1 MSIVHGGNL
10 EKLAAEA
17 HCAPDEILD
26 FSVNLNPCGQP
37 EGLFQVWFRAFDHAA
52 PYPEP
57 YAESVCRM
65 IAGKLSCP
73 ADCVLAGN
81 GSGELLDLLPRAF
94 DSRRAVIVTPGYLE
108 YEEAKQAEYRAR
120 EVERSRDTYTENAK
134 KRCKSVERL
143 RKAGLL

>member
-57 YAESVCRM
+57 YDQISLVSGNWAMYLCS
-65 IAGKLSCP
+65 IGAHGQTPLSFAP
-73 ADCVLAGN
+73 FS
-81 GSGELLDLLPRAF
+81 SGLP
-94 DSRRAVIVTPGYLE
+94 
-108 YEEAKQAEYRAR
+108 
-120 EVERSRDTYTENAK
+120 TE
-134 KRCKSVERL
+134 
-143 RKAGLL
+143 